1 MRMFLVLTL
10 LAAQGCAS
18 TSKEDAAVQLH
29 RSGSVAIANCEQ
41 LGPVSARTLGWT
53 DPAEE
58 LKKRAR
64 EQYGADAVV
73 LLNRSMGVTGET
85 VQGTALRCF
94 KK

>member
-1 MRMFLVLTL
+1 MRMFLMLTF

-29 RSGSVAIANCEQ
+29 RRDSVAISNCEH

-58 LKKRAR
+58 LKKQAR
-64 EQYGADAVV
+64 EKYGADAVV
-73 LLNRSMGVTGET
+73 LLNRSMSLTGET